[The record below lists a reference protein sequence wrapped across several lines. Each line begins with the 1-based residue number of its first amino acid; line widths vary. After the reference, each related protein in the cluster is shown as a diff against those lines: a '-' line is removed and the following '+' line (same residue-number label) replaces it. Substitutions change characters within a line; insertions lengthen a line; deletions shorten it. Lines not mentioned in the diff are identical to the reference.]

1 MNSKQTNKKNMY
13 NKLLVFFAANASVWA
28 AFTRLVDEIMHFG
41 KLNKKID
48 DAANLQGGVTTGI
61 TGGKNELRKKMATL
75 LVRNAR
81 KARVWAHDAGNFEAE
96 AIFNVQKD
104 DFTLGKEEESI
115 THARVVQKALE
126 DNAANLGAVNVSSSD
141 ISDSGKSIDNF
152 ETALG
157 TPGAAEGKKKAGT
170 ETLVELFDAADTSL
184 DLIDDL
190 LIHEYEESNPLLVE
204 EYRNDRKIDNIG
216 IHHTGLM
223 ATVVLAGT
231 KTPVKGVKMTI
242 VELAK
247 AAESDIKG
255 LTEIVGCKPG
265 EYHVKFTGAIVP
277 VEMVVKLPQGH
288 IVKMSVEVSP
298 NP

>member
-126 DNAANLGAVNVSSSD
+126 SKRL
-141 ISDSGKSIDNF
+141 
-152 ETALG
+152 
-157 TPGAAEGKKKAGT
+157 
-170 ETLVELFDAADTSL
+170 
-184 DLIDDL
+184 
-190 LIHEYEESNPLLVE
+190 Y
-204 EYRNDRKIDNIG
+204 
-216 IHHTGLM
+216 
-223 ATVVLAGT
+223 
-231 KTPVKGVKMTI
+231 
-242 VELAK
+242 
-247 AAESDIKG
+247 
-255 LTEIVGCKPG
+255 
-265 EYHVKFTGAIVP
+265 
-277 VEMVVKLPQGH
+277 
-288 IVKMSVEVSP
+288 
-298 NP
+298 